1 MRILLIFMVLSSLA
15 LSVPVGKIIDTSV
28 VNIDNTYPGSENEFI
43 AGSSSNLSRI
53 VVVNPTDTDMV
64 ACIYSLTAAAC
75 SDNMLVPANS
85 FRGKQSSYI
94 VGLFI
99 RSLGAT
105 ITSGNVEGSGE

>member
-28 VNIDNTYPGSENEFI
+28 TNIDDTYAGSENEFI

-53 VVVNPTDTDMV
+53 VVVNPTDTDIA
-64 ACIYSLTAAAC
+64 ACIYSITAAGC
-75 SDNMLVPANS
+75 SDDMLIPANS
-85 FRGKQSSYI
+85 FRSKQSSYI
-94 VGLFI
+94 VGLFL